1 MEKNNLN
8 EEVKRIKQLMSF
20 EIGDNSHDS
29 LSEQNIQ
36 EQLKITKKR
45 DGDFRVTKGK
55 RRYIGKSGKSDEVDY
70 EDKDW
75 SDDSEHR
82 KKHLVEK
89 FKQKP
94 WSIISGKMMSHMS
107 EKSKSNWTELINDPD
122 NVKYAWEALIV
133 DDDYSNLKGK
143 QKKKLKIIV
152 GHDEQIKYEIV
163 QKPDDE
169 IPDITV
175 LLHYQ

>member
-20 EIGDNSHDS
+20 EIGDNSHDL

-55 RRYIGKSGKSDEVDY
+55 RRHIGKGSKSDEVDY
-70 EDKDW
+70 EDEDW

-89 FKQKP
+89 FKQKL
-94 WSIISGKMMSHMS
+94 WRS
-107 EKSKSNWTELINDPD
+107 
-122 NVKYAWEALIV
+122 
-133 DDDYSNLKGK
+133 
-143 QKKKLKIIV
+143 
-152 GHDEQIKYEIV
+152 
-163 QKPDDE
+163 
-169 IPDITV
+169 
-175 LLHYQ
+175 